1 MEKEGRG
8 RGISRT
14 GKEREGMSGAGRE
27 GERMSGAG
35 REGEGMSGAGRDKE
49 GCEWSRKGERGV
61 SRAGRKWNGIQP
73 YHFILFHQYLHLIVT
88 VDGQRGRG
96 WDGVVAEVKWLKWG

>member
-1 MEKEGRG
+1 MEQDGRG

-14 GKEREGMSGAGRE
+14 GKEREGMSGAR
-27 GERMSGAG
+27 

-49 GCEWSRKGERGV
+49 GV
-61 SRAGRKWNGIQP
+61 SRAGRKRNGIQP
-73 YHFILFHQYLHLIVT
+73 YHFILFHKYLHLIIT

-96 WDGVVAEVKWLKWG
+96 WDGVVAEVKWLKWA